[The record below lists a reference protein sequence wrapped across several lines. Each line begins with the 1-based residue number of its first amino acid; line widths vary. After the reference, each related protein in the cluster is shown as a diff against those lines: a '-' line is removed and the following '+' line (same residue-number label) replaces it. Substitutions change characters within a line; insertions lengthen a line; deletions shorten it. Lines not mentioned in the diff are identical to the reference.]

1 MPENQATYKSA
12 QRVRRGTEKDLPRL
26 MEVFRQAREIMRAD
40 GNTEQWAG
48 EYPSQEVVLE
58 DIRLG
63 HCFVVEEP
71 RLASSDEREDNYA
84 ETSDERAAHEPGGN
98 IVGVFAFIPGVEPTY
113 DKIYEAQ
120 FTEGGTA
127 PRLAE
132 WLDDT
137 LPYATIHRLASTR
150 DSRGVAQACFS
161 WAWEQCRRLGSAPG
175 QSPRPGAKAPLQYTL
190 RVDTHADNHIM
201 QHGIQKAGFTYC
213 GIIYLADGSP
223 RLAYQKLP

>member
-12 QRVRRGTEKDLPRL
+12 QRVRRGTEKYMPSL

-63 HCFVVEEP
+63 HCFVVEES
-71 RLASSDEREDNYA
+71 RSASADEREDNNTS
-84 ETSDERAAHEPGGN
+84 TSDESEVQEPGGN
-98 IVGVFAFIPGVEPTY
+98 IVGVFAFIPGGEPTY
-113 DKIYEAQ
+113 DKIYEAE

-127 PRLAE
+127 PRLAA

-161 WAWEQCRRLGSAPG
+161 WAWEQCRRLGRAGVP
-175 QSPRPGAKAPLQYTL
+175 YTL

-201 QHGIQKAGFTYC
+201 QHCIQKAGFTYC
-213 GIIYLADGSP
+213 GIIYLTDGSP
-223 RLAYQKLP
+223 RLAYQKLPE